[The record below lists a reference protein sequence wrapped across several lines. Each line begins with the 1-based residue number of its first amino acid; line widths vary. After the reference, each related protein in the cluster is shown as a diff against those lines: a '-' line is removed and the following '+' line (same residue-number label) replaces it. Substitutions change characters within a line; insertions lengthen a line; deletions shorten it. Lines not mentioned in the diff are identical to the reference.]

1 MAVSLGIEKVSC
13 LVGADQALHKA
24 GVHTVGG
31 EEEHGGGRD
40 GEQHCN
46 LKLLFASLLAVC
58 FCLVSNLKYY
68 FLIKRLILLAEQ
80 KKNSLK

>member
-31 EEEHGGGRD
+31 EEEHGGFT
-40 GEQHCN
+40 
-46 LKLLFASLLAVC
+46 K
-58 FCLVSNLKYY
+58 
-68 FLIKRLILLAEQ
+68 
-80 KKNSLK
+80 